1 MDFNLIDIIGVL
13 ILSFAIIFVIAKLLG
28 MNLKDRKILI
38 KFISC
43 VVLMCVGGFLNYSFK
58 NSAFRVC
65 TNYIIIIFSAFVF
78 CKSVIS
84 SVLSSLF
91 TIVLITLS
99 DMFVGIL
106 FLSTVKVNME
116 TVRTSTSYL
125 FFSNVTVS
133 IIMITIISIKQIYN
147 AINNLIKGLNKKKE
161 LTGIIIFTL
170 ITVIGIILIYFYYI
184 FVEQSYVK
192 TYLNVSLI
200 VIYILISCS
209 FFYQTV
215 KNIQHKN
222 NLMEINERYN
232 RLEIYSQFNESLVE
246 QLRKQKHEF
255 KNNLVTIRAMA
266 DSEHLVNYINSLI
279 KDNTEMDITYISKF
293 KSIDDDGLKGLLAY
307 KVLKMKEKNINV
319 SIHIENSIEKFNLNK
334 LKCDDSKDLY
344 NIMGIIIDN
353 AVEATEITEDKLI
366 VIQAYAEKNKVNF
379 VISNTF
385 NGSVD
390 FNKIFSHGYSTKGS
404 KRGYGLAILQDIVD
418 KDKKININTEVEDNI
433 FSQHIIIKIT

>member
-1 MDFNLIDIIGVL
+1 MDFKLIDLIGIVF
-13 ILSFAIIFVIAKLLG
+13 LSFSIVFSLTKLLFIDVKTVKAKIVGLTIFICLVSWYNRNRDVAVIRVYINYFSIILCSFILCKTVFKSVITALFELIILTVADMTVGIIFVSILKINAEVG
-28 MNLKDRKILI
+28 RSNLDYL
-38 KFISC
+38 FISNI
-43 VVLMCVGGFLNYSFK
+43 VVSTIMILTTSFK
-58 NSAFRVC
+58 PLMK
-65 TNYIIIIFSAFVF
+65 IIKNIIKGINTKKDLAGIITF
-78 CKSVIS
+78 C
-84 SVLSSLF
+84 F
-91 TIVLITLS
+91 MTA
-99 DMFVGIL
+99 VGIL
-106 FLSTVKVNME
+106 
-116 TVRTSTSYL
+116 
-125 FFSNVTVS
+125 
-133 IIMITIISIKQIYN
+133 
-147 AINNLIKGLNKKKE
+147 
-161 LTGIIIFTL
+161 
-170 ITVIGIILIYFYYI
+170 LIYFYFI
-184 FVEQSYVK
+184 WIEQTTMK
-192 TYLNVSLI
+192 TLLNILLI
-200 VIYILISCS
+200 IIYIITSCS

-334 LKCDDSKDLY
+334 LKSDDSKDLY

-353 AVEATEITEDKLI
+353 AVEAAEITEDKLI
-366 VIQAYAEKNKVNF
+366 VIQAYAEKNKANF

-390 FNKIFSHGYSTKGS
+390 FNKIFTHGYSTKGS
-404 KRGYGLAILQDIVD
+404 KRGYGLAILHDTVKRNKRID
-418 KDKKININTEVEDNI
+418 LNTEIEDNI
-433 FSQHIIIKIT
+433 FSQHIVIKIT